1 MIDDLKDKMSAG
13 TPLIMGI
20 LNVTPDS
27 FSDGG
32 KYIDTNTAVVHAL
45 EMVENGADIIDIGGE
60 SSRPNA
66 FPVSE
71 EIELKRVVPVVQ
83 SLSAKISAPI
93 SIDTY
98 KAEVAKQAIQA
109 GASIINDIS
118 AMRFDNRMS
127 DVVRTSDA
135 MVVLMHMKGDP
146 GTMQKNPEYDDVVNE
161 ILTFLDDRAKYAV
174 EQGIDRN
181 NIILDPGIGFGKT
194 FAHNIEILQNI
205 KKFTSLGYPVLVG
218 ASRKRFIGTITG
230 NEPSNRVMGTAAVV
244 SRCVFHG
251 VSIHRVH
258 DVKEM
263 RQVCDVAAL
272 IRG

>member
-109 GASIINDIS
+109 GASIINDI
-118 AMRFDNRMS
+118 
-127 DVVRTSDA
+127 
-135 MVVLMHMKGDP
+135 
-146 GTMQKNPEYDDVVNE
+146 
-161 ILTFLDDRAKYAV
+161 
-174 EQGIDRN
+174 
-181 NIILDPGIGFGKT
+181 
-194 FAHNIEILQNI
+194 
-205 KKFTSLGYPVLVG
+205 
-218 ASRKRFIGTITG
+218 
-230 NEPSNRVMGTAAVV
+230 
-244 SRCVFHG
+244 
-251 VSIHRVH
+251 
-258 DVKEM
+258 
-263 RQVCDVAAL
+263 
-272 IRG
+272 

>member
-1 MIDDLKDKMSAG
+1 MIDVLNKKLSAG
-13 TPLIMGI
+13 SPLIMGI

-32 KYIDTNTAVVHAL
+32 EYIDTNRAVVHAL

-66 FPVSE
+66 LPVSE
-71 EIELKRVVPVVQ
+71 EIELRRVVPVVQ
-83 SLSAKISAPI
+83 LLSEKTSAPI

-98 KAEVAKQAIQA
+98 KAEVARQAVQA

-118 AMRFDNRMS
+118 AMRFDERMA
-127 DVVRTSDA
+127 DVVRESNA
-135 MVVLMHMKGDP
+135 VVVLMHMQGDP

-161 ILTFLDDRAKYAV
+161 IIDFLDERANYAV
-174 EQGIDRN
+174 DRGINRD

-205 KKFTSLGYPVLVG
+205 EKFSVLGYPVLVG
-218 ASRKRFIGTITG
+218 ASRKGFIGTITG
-230 NEPSNRVMGTAAVV
+230 NEPSDRVMGTAAVV
-244 SRCVFHG
+244 SQCVFQG

-263 RQVCDVAAL
+263 RQVCDVAAV